1 MDFYTSIVIC
11 ILFVELMYFKML
23 VSSSGVWLLTYFV
36 VNVLSPIL
44 EDLYYMPATIAIR
57 VGITAFA
64 IGLNIGIFRRR
75 SRQVKKTKLCYKA
88 YDIYYLSVLRGWI
101 GFVTIGIYFVSY
113 GHAGIKNI
121 IYGHVTLTGMLGMA
135 TSVDVLAGLLR
146 DTLVYL
152 TAFIF
157 IFDRNKKHRGKNI
170 IWLLISFSLIAL
182 FSYARSPMIY
192 GIGII
197 AFYFMRNFKPV
208 HQIIISLVAVIL
220 GMIGMITF
228 GIVRNV
234 GVANALTNIGY
245 YITEVPF
252 KDYAKGS
259 LDFQGGYIYFID
271 YMKNAPQFRAG
282 IAAYFKVF
290 FIFIPRSVWP
300 NKPEYLTLQI
310 LEKLHPD
317 LLASGFSCGYGL
329 LGEAYAIFGWMGFI
343 LVPMASG
350 FICITLDRKYMDLV
364 LSKNDCNPWTAL
376 YLCFSVIIL
385 VSNARGGIADSY
397 TSYLA
402 IIVFLLIISKFK
414 IRTKK
419 SSYSY
424 KYSIFRD
431 SEKEYR
437 LVK

>member
-1 MDFYTSIVIC
+1 MDFYTSIIIC
-11 ILFVELMYFKML
+11 ILFVELMHFRML

-44 EDLYYMPATIAIR
+44 EDLYYMPAAIAIR

-75 SRQVKKTKLCYKA
+75 SKQVKKTKLCYKT
-88 YDIYYLSVLRGWI
+88 YDIYYLSVLRRWL
-101 GFVTIGIYFVSY
+101 GFVTIGIYLASY

-135 TSVDVLAGLLR
+135 TSVDVLAGFLR

-152 TAFIF
+152 TVFIF

-170 IWLLISFSLIAL
+170 IWLFISFSLIAL
-182 FSYARSPMIY
+182 FSYARSPVIF

-197 AFYFMRNFKPV
+197 AFYFMRNLKTS
-208 HQIIISLVAVIL
+208 HQIIISFVAVML
-220 GMIGMITF
+220 GMIGMIAF

-234 GVANALTNIGY
+234 GVANALTNISY
-245 YITEVPF
+245 YIKEIPF
-252 KDYAKGS
+252 NNYVKGS
-259 LDFQGGYIYFID
+259 LDFQGGYIYFVD
-271 YMKNAPQFRAG
+271 YMKNAPQFRVG
-282 IAAYFKVF
+282 IAAYLKVLC
-290 FIFIPRSVWP
+290 IFIPRSIWP

-310 LEKLHPD
+310 LGELHPD

-329 LGEAYAIFGWMGFI
+329 LGEAYTIFGWMGFV
-343 LVPMASG
+343 LVPMVSG
-350 FICITLDRKYMDLV
+350 FVCITLDRKYMDLV
-364 LSKNDCNPWTAL
+364 ISKNDCNLWTAL

-402 IIVFLLIISKFK
+402 IVVFLLVISRFK
-414 IRTKK
+414 IRTKNL
-419 SSYSY
+419 YY
-424 KYSIFRD
+424 LCGYPIFRD
-431 SEKEYR
+431 SEKKYG